1 MAFKVLTGEF
11 SHETNTFS
19 KVPTTIENFRRGTW
33 ITGNGIVGARRGT
46 HTALGGSFDMAERF
60 GWVLAHPICASAN
73 PSSYVSDAVFDQVCA
88 MFLDAAE
95 GIDGALLH
103 LHGAMVTQ
111 SHQDGEGELLRRLR
125 EKLGPNIPI
134 VVTLDLHGNITQAMA
149 DNANALIAVRTY
161 PHIDHYEMAIRGG
174 DLLQRAMKGEIRP
187 VTVIAKRPML
197 RGLDGGRTQA
207 GPMRKLIDRG
217 EALERS
223 GEALVVSVCSGFTAA
238 DIRDIGP
245 SVTVTTDANPEAGQ
259 KIAEQFMDYAWEQ
272 RDYVGITDWS
282 IADAIAHAK
291 KGEGAHK
298 APLVM
303 SDVTDNPGSGHYGDT
318 TDVLRAMIA
327 ADLHNACFYAI
338 YDPDAAQQCAVVG
351 AGNAGTITLGGKHDA
366 AFGGGPLTLTG
377 EVATLS
383 SGKFRAFGP
392 MGGGVW
398 CEKGLSAL
406 FRVGGIDIFIITN
419 NGQATDLAQLTS
431 LGVDPATK
439 DTIAV
444 KSKHHFRAAFT
455 PTAREIITIDGGGLG
470 SAILANPQGYKNV
483 RRPIW
488 PLDPI
493 G

>member
-1 MAFKVLTGEF
+1 MAFRVLTGEF
-11 SHETNTFS
+11 AHETNTFS

-33 ITGNGIVGARRGT
+33 ITGNAIPGARRGT
-46 HTALGGSFDMAERF
+46 RTALGGSFELADKF
-60 GWVLAHPICASAN
+60 GWVLSHPICASAN
-73 PSSYVSDAVFDQVCA
+73 PSGYVDDGLFDQVCA

-95 GIDGALLH
+95 GVDGVLLH
-103 LHGAMVTQ
+103 LHGAMVAQ
-111 SHQDGEGELLRRLR
+111 SHEDAEGELLRRLR
-125 EKLGPNIPI
+125 AKVGPDVPI

-161 PHIDHYEMAIRGG
+161 PHIDHYEMALKGG
-174 DLLQRAMKGEIRP
+174 ELLQRAMEGEIRP

-197 RGLDGGRTQA
+197 RGLDGGRTQE
-207 GPMRKLIDRG
+207 GPMRALIDRG
-217 EALERS
+217 IAIEND
-223 GEALVVSVCSGFTAA
+223 GGALVVSVCSGFTAA

-245 SVTVTTDANPEAGQ
+245 SVTVTTDANAAAGQ
-259 KIAEQFMDYAWEQ
+259 AIAESFMDYAWEQ
-272 RDYVGITDWS
+272 RAYVGITDWS
-282 IADAIAHAK
+282 IADAVAHAAQ
-291 KGEGAHK
+291 GQDGAT

-327 ADLHNACFYAI
+327 ADLQNACFYAI
-338 YDPDAAQQCAVVG
+338 YDPEAAQRCAAIGIGNTG
-351 AGNAGTITLGGKHDA
+351 AVTLGGKHDA
-366 AFGGGPLTLTG
+366 RFGGGPLTLEG

-398 CEKGLSAL
+398 RDKGLSAL
-406 FRVGGIDIFIITN
+406 LRVGGIDICIISN

-439 DTIAV
+439 TTIAV
-444 KSKHHFRAAFT
+444 KSKHHFRACTT
-455 PTAREIITIDGGGLG
+455 PIAREIITIDGGGLG
-470 SAILANPQGYKNV
+470 SAILANPEGYKNV

-488 PLDPI
+488 PLDPM
-493 G
+493 